1 MIISATL
8 FYYRNRSLKNNLTL
22 KSPKGLSGIDFA
34 NSPGIK
40 FLIGLITFFL
50 LFWMLPEYE
59 SIESRYEVG
68 TVWSAEDLIAPFSF
82 PIYKDEQ
89 EYEQE
94 KLDVIKNLTPVFD
107 KIDQATYIKDSVNA
121 LRESIL
127 AVLSFATALEKTS
140 DGYVNS
146 ESLDSLKSL
155 VAVRLTYPE
164 WEALH
169 AVFKDPNAGSMP
181 DLNDFFSKLLKTSQ
195 ELSQQNIIDLSK
207 ETLVSK
213 RISVKENG
221 SKLQQVV
228 ETDGVLDSREV
239 LEKLTGASAAFG
251 ADTVMNSV
259 FLKSVQAM
267 VKPNLIFNSELSDL
281 EKQNRIEQIP
291 KTIGI
296 VRENERII
304 SKHDPVNR
312 LTKMKLDSY
321 KRVRLEK
328 IGVQDILLQQVGKI
342 LTILV
347 LLLVLGVFLYYIRPN
362 IYNDN
367 LQLLIL
373 SSLILVEGFF
383 AYTSLKLNTPAPVE
397 LLIFVPVASILLTI
411 IFDSRLAFYTVTV
424 ICFLIAVIRGG
435 DFSIAFIS
443 FCGSVLAIF
452 SERDIKNRSQIFRS
466 FFFILIGYTLSILA
480 INLVKIEEPQKI
492 LTKLLFGGI
501 NAVMSP
507 VIAFGLLIFYEKVF
521 KVTTDL
527 TLLELSDFNHPL
539 LKELS
544 SKAPGTFHHSII
556 MGNLSEAAAESI
568 GANSIMARVGCYY
581 HDIGKMSKPQFFIE
595 NQLDQNNKHN
605 ELNPTMST
613 KIIISHV
620 RDGIEMAKKHKLPQ
634 QIIDFIPMHH
644 GTTLVAYFYD
654 KAQSSSKEE
663 ISDQTYRYPGP
674 KPQTKETGIVMLAD
688 AIEASTR
695 TIEDPSPQKLE
706 NNIREVIRRRFMEG
720 ELDECDLTLKD
731 LTKIKDSFLKI
742 LVGIH
747 HHRLKYPDKNQLELL
762 TEKKPSQSNGDV

>member
-1 MIISATL
+1 MKKNL
-8 FYYRNRSLKNNLTL
+8 LKN
-22 KSPKGLSGIDFA
+22 SPKALTGIVFA
-34 NSPGIK
+34 TSPGIK
-40 FLIGLITFFL
+40 FLIGIVTFFL

-59 SIESRYEVG
+59 NIESRYEVG

-82 PIYKDEQ
+82 PIYKDEL
-89 EYEQE
+89 EYELE
-94 KLDVIKNLTPVFD
+94 KQDVMKNLTPVFD
-107 KIDQATYIKDSVNA
+107 RIDQSTSPGDSVDA
-121 LRESIL
+121 FRESVL
-127 AVLSFATALEKTS
+127 KVLSTASELEKS
-140 DGYVNS
+140 NNGFVNS
-146 ESLDSLKSL
+146 EALDSIKANVS
-155 VAVRLTYPE
+155 VKFSYPE
-164 WEALH
+164 WETLH
-169 AVFKDPNAGSMP
+169 ALFKESQDASNV
-181 DLNDFFSKLLKTSQ
+181 LLEEFFRKLQNSIE
-195 ELSQQNIIDLSK
+195 ELSRQNIIDLSK

-213 RISVKENG
+213 RISVKESGN
-221 SKLQQVV
+221 KLQQVV
-228 ETDGVLDSREV
+228 ETDNVLDSRQA
-239 LEKLTGASAAFG
+239 LNKLTGAGSPFG
-251 ADTVMNSV
+251 TDSSMNSIY
-259 FLKSVQAM
+259 LKSLQSM
-267 VKPNLIFNSELSDL
+267 LRPNLIYNSELSDL
-281 EKQNRIEQIP
+281 EKQNRIDQIP

-342 LTILV
+342 LTVFV
-347 LLLVLGVFLYYIRPN
+347 LLLVLGVFLYYIRPTV
-362 IYNDN
+362 YDDN

-373 SSLILVEGFF
+373 ASLILVEGFF
-383 AYTSLKLNTPAPVE
+383 AFTSLKLDVPAPVE

-411 IFDSRLAFYTVTV
+411 IFDSRLAFYSVTV

-466 FFFILIGYTLSILA
+466 FFFIFIGYTLSILA

-568 GANSIMARVGCYY
+568 GANSILARVGCYY

-620 RDGIEMAKKHKLPQ
+620 RDGIEMAKKHRLPQ

-695 TIEDPSPQKLE
+695 TIEEPSPQKLE

-747 HHRLKYPDKNQLELL
+747 HHRLKYPDKNQLELHA
-762 TEKKPSQSNGDV
+762 EKKASQSNGDV

>member
-1 MIISATL
+1 MKKNL
-8 FYYRNRSLKNNLTL
+8 LKN
-22 KSPKGLSGIDFA
+22 SPKALTGIVFA
-34 NSPGIK
+34 TSPGIK
-40 FLIGLITFFL
+40 FLIGIVTFFL

-59 SIESRYEVG
+59 NIESRYEVG

-82 PIYKDEQ
+82 PIYKDEL
-89 EYEQE
+89 EYELE
-94 KLDVIKNLTPVFD
+94 KQDVMKNLTPVFD
-107 KIDQATYIKDSVNA
+107 RIDQSTSPGDSVDA
-121 LRESIL
+121 FRESVL
-127 AVLSFATALEKTS
+127 KVLSTASELEKS
-140 DGYVNS
+140 NNGFVNS
-146 ESLDSLKSL
+146 EALDSIKANVS
-155 VAVRLTYPE
+155 VKFSYPE
-164 WEALH
+164 WETLH
-169 AVFKDPNAGSMP
+169 SLFKESQGASNM
-181 DLNDFFSKLLKTSQ
+181 LLEEFFRKLQSSIE
-195 ELSQQNIIDLSK
+195 ELSRQNIIDLSK

-213 RISVKENG
+213 RISVKESGN
-221 SKLQQVV
+221 KLQQVV
-228 ETDGVLDSREV
+228 ETDNVLDSRQA
-239 LEKLTGASAAFG
+239 LNKLTGAGSPFG
-251 ADTVMNSV
+251 TDSSMNSIY
-259 FLKSVQAM
+259 LKSLQSM
-267 VKPNLIFNSELSDL
+267 LRPNLIYNSELSDL
-281 EKQNRIEQIP
+281 EKQNRIDQIP

-342 LTILV
+342 LTVFV
-347 LLLVLGVFLYYIRPN
+347 LLLVLGVFLYYIRPTV
-362 IYNDN
+362 YDDN

-373 SSLILVEGFF
+373 ASLILVEGFF
-383 AYTSLKLNTPAPVE
+383 AFTSLKLDVPAPVE

-411 IFDSRLAFYTVTV
+411 IFDSRLAFYSVTV

-466 FFFILIGYTLSILA
+466 FFFIFIGYTLSILA

-568 GANSIMARVGCYY
+568 GANSILARVGCYY

-620 RDGIEMAKKHKLPQ
+620 RDGIEMAKKQRLPQ

-695 TIEDPSPQKLE
+695 TIEEPSPQKLE

-747 HHRLKYPDKNQLELL
+747 HHRLKYPDKNQLELHA
-762 TEKKPSQSNGDV
+762 EKKASQSNGDV